1 MNAHSDNEPIEEELN
16 RQLGRAGARLNQQLP
31 RILLIAI
38 AALVVL
44 WLVSGIYIVNPGHI
58 GVVRTFGEETTRT
71 EPGLHYRLPWPFQS
85 IDIVSTEQ
93 IRRIEVGFRGRERVS
108 EEGLMLTGDE
118 NIVEA
123 QLVVQY
129 RVVDPS
135 KFLYRLHDP
144 EAALRS
150 ATEVALR
157 STVGGMTI
165 DEVMIESRAKVQ
177 EETRVFVQR
186 LMDAYQ
192 SGLVITE
199 VKLQT
204 ADPPEAVKD
213 AFHDVVRA
221 REDREKLINQA
232 LGYQADVLPRARGA
246 AQQILRE
253 AEGYKEKRVLLAQG
267 EAARF
272 LSVLAEY
279 EKAKEVTRERL
290 HLETVERILPDI
302 DKLIVDGDI
311 SQRLMPLLPFGG
323 AVTPSASVAPTPLL
337 PPAATR

>member
-1 MNAHSDNEPIEEELN
+1 
-16 RQLGRAGARLNQQLP
+16 
-31 RILLIAI
+31 
-38 AALVVL
+38 
-44 WLVSGIYIVNPGHI
+44 
-58 GVVRTFGEETTRT
+58 
-71 EPGLHYRLPWPFQS
+71 
-85 IDIVSTEQ
+85 
-93 IRRIEVGFRGRERVS
+93 
-108 EEGLMLTGDE
+108 MLTGDE

-192 SGLVITE
+192 SGLVVTE

-221 REDREKLINQA
+221 REDRERLINQA

-311 SQRLMPLLPFGG
+311 SQRLMPLLPIGG
-323 AVTPSASVAPTPLL
+323 TVTPSANVAPTPLL